1 MGSGCSRP
9 VEEENQAEPQELRTV
24 TLRFKID
31 KQPMFT
37 EHPITDGVVPEVFVM
52 LDEFD
57 YEDMGLLSR
66 EGEADYLS
74 IILGHTYLVAVVGTR
89 THRTAEGQTSHIEHT
104 IKLLR
109 EEDMERFVH
118 FKNRLRNDDIRYI
131 RGFEE
136 TKHGEGD

>member
-1 MGSGCSRP
+1 MGSGRSRP

-57 YEDMGLLSR
+57 YEDMGLRVHGLLTS
-66 EGEADYLS
+66 
-74 IILGHTYLVAVVGTR
+74 VGGWGVRKPMT
-89 THRTAEGQTSHIEHT
+89 TC
-104 IKLLR
+104 
-109 EEDMERFVH
+109 
-118 FKNRLRNDDIRYI
+118 
-131 RGFEE
+131 
-136 TKHGEGD
+136 